1 MDELNG
7 RMLASQIMI
16 AALVARVANESRDP
30 LRFVTEYRDEVMAVI
45 HGIRIGGHSDPV
57 RVRQAAQDAADEL
70 FSLMKSPTPDDP
82 K

>member
-16 AALVARVANESRDP
+16 AALVARVANEAHDP
-30 LRFVTEYRDEVMAVI
+30 LRFITEYRDEVMAVI
-45 HGIRIGGHSDPV
+45 GGIQIGGHSDPV
-57 RVRQAAQDAADEL
+57 RVRKAAQDAADEL